1 MNVPPNVPQK
11 NANATTATTID
22 PHLLQFIVSE
32 LTKNQLF
39 QLDMKM
45 RMEKLETS
53 TKIFKAE
60 LLKLNPGSLELQLYV
75 GGSTRKQRRRR
86 QHKRKSTRRN
96 H

>member
-1 MNVPPNVPQK
+1 MNVSPNVPQK

-22 PHLLQFIVSE
+22 PRLLQYIVSE

-53 TKIFKAE
+53 AKIFKEE
-60 LLKLNPGSLELQLYV
+60 LLKLNPSFLKLQMYI
-75 GGSTRKQRRRR
+75 GGSTRKRRRGR
-86 QHKRKSTRRN
+86 QHKSTRRN